1 MESRD
6 KLPGQKYDD
15 EISLKELVLSVIKHW
30 KTVVAVTVISAIL
43 GGVYAFFI
51 AAPTYESEI
60 EGTILIPEQTESKY
74 GIFSFFSTDPVN
86 YISDVKSEDVL
97 ERAIEELG
105 LDTTADKLAEQVRT
119 SVNSNTGYVLIRGRA
134 GTAQDA
140 VTLTETL
147 ARCFVEELNLDYK
160 EKALDHFINFHDSNL
175 RINEEKILVL
185 ENDLVSTQALLD
197 ATDKTVTVSRSYE
210 GETGTEEVINPAYTT
225 IENEIILIKLQIS
238 DFNLLSERSE
248 YLLTELE
255 EEKVAVT
262 AYRISGDGSGITP
275 GLLDVIKPYVKM
287 DDEAIMPDGAIAPR
301 KAFIVA
307 VAAVLGLLAG
317 VVFAAMK
324 K

>member
-1 MESRD
+1 M
-6 KLPGQKYDD
+6 
-15 EISLKELVLSVIKHW
+15 
-30 KTVVAVTVISAIL
+30 
-43 GGVYAFFI
+43 
-51 AAPTYESEI
+51 
-60 EGTILIPEQTESKY
+60 
-74 GIFSFFSTDPVN
+74 N
-86 YISDVKSEDVL
+86 YIAYVKSEDVL